1 MIVLGG
7 TYREEVALPSWSAL
21 AGSGLRAAAALSTS
35 RARPRLVTAVDDATG
50 EEAELVRAAL
60 GVTSEQT
67 VRRTE
72 AVGFSYFTPLS
83 APRVNG
89 PKSSL
94 ERPLRADDDTVLM
107 FGLVESGEV
116 QVRARTVV
124 LDPQRPRDLGPF
136 ERPAG
141 TDGARLVVVAN
152 SAEVRQ
158 LGDAADG
165 RTAAESLLRDAEGV
179 VTKRAA
185 AGCTVSWTD
194 GTGGARHEDIGAHPT
209 SRVWPI
215 GSGDVFSAGLAHALD
230 GGADLVEAARVGS
243 AAAAHWCS
251 TQVPAVPLPLLEGDR
266 SALPPPLP
274 PGRPLVYLAGPFFS
288 AGERWLV
295 EELRTTLQSL
305 GVDVFSPLHDVGT
318 GGPEVAQADL
328 QGLRDCDS
336 VLALLDGADP
346 GTVFEVGWAVRDKTP
361 VVGYASVLDT
371 EVSKMMSGTAV
382 ELHRD
387 LATACYRAAW
397 AGMGL
402 RVVPGWSG

>member
-7 TYREEVALPSWSAL
+7 TYREEVALPDWAAL
-21 AGSGLRAAAALSTS
+21 AGSGLRAAAALSD
-35 RARPRLVTAVDDATG
+35 ARVPPRLVTAVDDATR
-50 EEAELVRAAL
+50 EEAELVCAAL
-60 GVTSEQT
+60 GVAADLS

-89 PKSSL
+89 PKSRL
-94 ERPLRADDDTVLM
+94 VGTLHADDDTVLV
-107 FGLVESGEV
+107 FGLVESGDV
-116 QVRARTVV
+116 QVRAGTVV

-152 SAEVRQ
+152 TAEVRQ
-158 LGDAADG
+158 LGDAPDE
-165 RTAAESLLRDAEGV
+165 RQAAESLLGNAQGV

-185 AGCTVSWTD
+185 AGCTVSWVD
-194 GTGGARHEDIGAHPT
+194 GDREVRHEDIGAHPT

-215 GSGDVFSAGLAHALD
+215 GSGDVFSAGLTHALAN
-230 GGADLVEAARVGS
+230 GADLVEAARVGS

-251 TQVPAVPLPLLEGDR
+251 TQVAAVPLPVLEGDR
-266 SALPPPLP
+266 SALPPALP

-295 EELRTTLQSL
+295 EELRTTLGSL

-328 QGLRDCDS
+328 EGLRDCDS

-346 GTVFEVGWAVRDKTP
+346 GTVFEVGWAVRDATP
-361 VVGYASVLDT
+361 VVGYASVLDA

-402 RVVPGWSG
+402 RVVPGWAG